1 MTSTVPTAG
10 VRTYRSVTAE
20 QTWERIAHLLP
31 AVGIT
36 RVADVTG
43 LDELGIP
50 VYLAVRPTSRTL
62 AVSQGK
68 GLTPID
74 SKVSAVMESI
84 ETWHAENVHL
94 APERVGPAREV
105 CEAYDLPSY
114 DLRSLSV
121 APRPLLTDSLVLDW
135 VTGPG
140 LLTGTPHP
148 VPLPALSLD
157 ARLGIAWDYIQFLP
171 SSNGLASGNT
181 ATEAK
186 LHGLLEI
193 VERDCTAQ
201 LASTPLS
208 QRRYTDPRTASAGP
222 VHTVLD
228 GFEAARCWL
237 EVCDATN
244 ELGVPCYVVYT
255 WAADLPVLFAGAGCH
270 PDPTVALLRAL
281 TEAAQSRLTF
291 ISGTRDDFAN
301 AMYHGSRNFDARPP
315 VTHPATESVPDA
327 PDLLSSLE
335 GILGQIARRVAA
347 RTGTEPFSVD
357 LTRPE
362 FAVPVWRTFAP
373 GLHFSGRHEVSRG

>member
-1 MTSTVPTAG
+1 MTTTMPRAD

-20 QTWERIAHLLP
+20 QTWARIAHLLP

-68 GLTPID
+68 GLTPLD
-74 SKVSAVMESI
+74 SRISAVMESI
-84 ETWHAENVHL
+84 ETWHAENLHL
-94 APERVGPAREV
+94 APTHVGPASAV
-105 CEAYDLPSY
+105 TDAY
-114 DLRSLSV
+114 DLRSLSI
-121 APRPLLTDSLVLDW
+121 AARPLLTDSLVLEW
-135 VTGPG
+135 VTGQG
-140 LLTGTPHP
+140 LLTGTPQP
-148 VPLPALSLD
+148 VPLAAIGLD
-157 ARLGIAWDYIQFLP
+157 ARLGVAWEYAQFMP

-193 VERDCTAQ
+193 IERDCTAQ
-201 LASTPLS
+201 LGATALED
-208 QRRYTDPRTASAGP
+208 RRYTDPRTAAAGP

-244 ELGVPCYVVYT
+244 ELGVPCYVAYT

-270 PDPTVALLRAL
+270 PDATVALLRAL

-301 AMYHGSRNFDARPP
+301 AMYRGSRDFDARPP
-315 VTHPATESVPDA
+315 VTHPATEPVPET
-327 PDLLSSLE
+327 PHLPSSLAD
-335 GILGQIARRVAA
+335 ILDRVARRVTD
-347 RTGTEPFSVD
+347 RTGTEPFAVD
-357 LTRPE
+357 LTRPDL
-362 FAVPVWRTFAP
+362 AVPVWRTFAP